1 MFGKETLVQMFQN
14 LPTSRM
20 ISALSNAGVNVSESL
35 FEESDL
41 LDDLRDEDTHLWS
54 DFRVPLWSTDNRPRN
69 LLDPSKI
76 VELNPVR
83 TRYEVGSATPNKND
97 LFTEDLM
104 ANAQGGM

>member
-41 LDDLRDEDTHLWS
+41 LDDLRDDDPNTWNDL
-54 DFRVPLWSTDNRPRN
+54 RVPLWATDNRPKN

-76 VELNPVR
+76 VELNPVQ
-83 TRYEVGSATPNKND
+83 TGYPSNSDPNKND
-97 LFTEDLM
+97 LCTHDLM